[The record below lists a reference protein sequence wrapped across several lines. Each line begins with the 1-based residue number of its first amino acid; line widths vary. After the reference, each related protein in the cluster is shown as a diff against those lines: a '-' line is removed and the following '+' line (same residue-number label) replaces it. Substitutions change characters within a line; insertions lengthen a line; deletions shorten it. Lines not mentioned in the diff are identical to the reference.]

1 MKRVFAI
8 SAALMLTLLAG
19 AQSLQEIIQKNYEAT
34 NQAAFEKA
42 QTIVISARA
51 YQGGMEI
58 PMVIS
63 IKNPDMVRINMT
75 VQGMEIVQAFD
86 GTKGYM
92 INPMMGS
99 SDPIEMTADDASNMK
114 NQVGFISQLKEYEK
128 NNKIELV
135 GEESISGKPAW
146 KLKAILPTGDISM
159 IYIDKTSNL
168 QVKAGVTVTQMGT
181 EMNIETFM
189 SDYTSYDG
197 LLIPKTT
204 TSYANGMEMMVMM
217 VEKVELNKP
226 LDNSIFKL
234 K

>member
-8 SAALMLTLLAG
+8 TAALMLTLLTG

-63 IKNPDMVRINMT
+63 MKNPDMVRINMT

-99 SDPIEMTADDASNMK
+99 SDPIEMTAADASNMK

-128 NNKIELV
+128 NNKIELA
-135 GEESISGKPAW
+135 GEETINGKPAW
-146 KLKAILPTGDISM
+146 KLKAILPTGDVSM
-159 IYIDKTSNL
+159 IYIDKASSL
-168 QVKAGVTVTQMGT
+168 QVKAGVTVSQMGT
-181 EMNIETFM
+181 EMNVETFL
-189 SDYTSYDG
+189 SDYTSFDG
-197 LLIPKTT
+197 LMIPKTT
-204 TSYANGMEMMVMM
+204 TSYANGMEMMVLM

-226 LDNSIFKL
+226 LDNSMFKL